1 MNEILDCKNCT
12 DVHLKNRL
20 EDFISDIRQ
29 IFGDTSDLNV
39 TRFNISDTQMVVL
52 TLEAMVSTSFIT
64 DLIFRP
70 LTGLMFREVSKKEI
84 SQFIRYDSLI
94 ALDRQILDKYGD
106 IVVRLSSGFAVIA
119 IDGENE
125 VVALGVQG
133 FAQRSVEEPS
143 TQVNVKGAHEGFVE
157 NIRTNMSLVRRRI
170 KDGSLRFESMKIGS
184 RGKIDICIAY
194 IYGKAQKN
202 LLNEVKKRLS
212 SVNSEIV
219 LTSGSIQSFVDG
231 KRKSLFSGSA
241 FTERPDILC
250 SKLIEGRIGILI
262 DGIPFAVTVPSLF
275 IENFQAVD
283 DYSEN
288 RVFAAAQRWLRYLA
302 FVLSVFLPCIHV
314 AAVTFHPSVLP
325 KMLIYNIASAS
336 QSTPMS
342 VMLELIIMTVLFEI
356 LRDAGIRLPK
366 AVGTAVSIVGALVI
380 GDAAVTS
387 GLISA
392 PILIIIG
399 ITETSAFV
407 VPSLNAQISILR
419 FAGILL
425 GGIFGFFGVAVLV
438 IFIFSSLCSTENM
451 GVPYFA
457 PVSPFSRWAMGDIAY
472 MKNPKKKNGPQKVLQ
487 DMTGTESMD

>member
-1 MNEILDCKNCT
+1 
-12 DVHLKNRL
+12 
-20 EDFISDIRQ
+20 
-29 IFGDTSDLNV
+29 
-39 TRFNISDTQMVVL
+39 
-52 TLEAMVSTSFIT
+52 
-64 DLIFRP
+64 
-70 LTGLMFREVSKKEI
+70 
-84 SQFIRYDSLI
+84 
-94 ALDRQILDKYGD
+94 
-106 IVVRLSSGFAVIA
+106 
-119 IDGENE
+119 
-125 VVALGVQG
+125 
-133 FAQRSVEEPS
+133 
-143 TQVNVKGAHEGFVE
+143 
-157 NIRTNMSLVRRRI
+157 
-170 KDGSLRFESMKIGS
+170 
-184 RGKIDICIAY
+184 
-194 IYGKAQKN
+194 
-202 LLNEVKKRLS
+202 
-212 SVNSEIV
+212 
-219 LTSGSIQSFVDG
+219 
-231 KRKSLFSGSA
+231 
-241 FTERPDILC
+241 
-250 SKLIEGRIGILI
+250 
-262 DGIPFAVTVPSLF
+262 
-275 IENFQAVD
+275 
-283 DYSEN
+283 
-288 RVFAAAQRWLRYLA
+288 
-302 FVLSVFLPCIHV
+302 
-314 AAVTFHPSVLP
+314 
-325 KMLIYNIASAS
+325 
-336 QSTPMS
+336 MS